1 MLPRTPADHR
11 RGRRT
16 SCSGSPAR
24 EWGLRSCVVAQSSP
38 RRSGAFGWGPL
49 AERGCF
55 RTGLAAAPPV
65 AVVLYAW
72 SLLEA
77 PVAWGAF
84 LVAGFLAL
92 LAAVLRDLRWRLA
105 AGVVGSVLAV
115 VAAFDTWPHRGA
127 RDAWEG
133 LRDAPAVQ

>member
-1 MLPRTPADHR
+1 MSWPTRSSPVRPLDGLPRSWRSMLPRTPAGHR

-24 EWGLRSCVVAQSSP
+24 EWGSRSCIVAQSSP
-38 RRSGAFGWGPL
+38 RRSGAFGCGRW
-49 AERGCF
+49 AERGSF
-55 RTGLAAAPPV
+55 RAVLAAAPPV

-92 LAAVLRDLRWRLA
+92 LAAVLRDTRWRLA
-105 AGVVGSVLAV
+105 AGGVGGG
-115 VAAFDTWPHRGA
+115 AAG
-127 RDAWEG
+127 
-133 LRDAPAVQ
+133 